1 MDRVTCLPFA
11 SSLQSSAAKRAL
23 LMAALTLA
31 CRAVGRQP
39 ARAYSSFAD
48 YVRPIDEGGGA
59 GRLFSGSPA
68 DGYTCDVCHRGAEGA
83 KLDVVGLPPDGY
95 VPGMPY
101 EVSFRWPETAP
112 HVALMAE
119 FTDAVGRPAG
129 VTALAPYATWQ
140 AGERCEEADAFP
152 AADVCRLGDPES
164 GCCRD
169 LDPNRDAC
177 SFPGARSVFW
187 VLDCGSRFARVVWT
201 APPAGAGD
209 VWFSSGLVTSDVNHD
224 ALGDGVTLVRRR
236 LRVAGSSLAV
246 SAATS
251 NCHAAPGGLSRSA
264 AWVWL
269 SIASLGVVWLRRRK
283 RV

>member
-1 MDRVTCLPFA
+1 VDRVKCLPLAFC
-11 SSLQSSAAKRAL
+11 QQPSAAKRAL
-23 LMAALTLA
+23 LMAALALGCLA
-31 CRAVGRQP
+31 AARQP
-39 ARAYSSFAD
+39 AHAYSSFAD
-48 YVRPIDEGGGA
+48 YVRPIEEGGGG
-59 GRLFSGSPA
+59 GRLFSGTPA

-95 VPGMPY
+95 VPGMSY

-119 FTDAVGRPAG
+119 FTDVAGRPTG

-177 SFPGARSVFW
+177 SFPSARSVLW
-187 VLDCGSRFARVVWT
+187 VLDCGSKLARVIWT
-201 APPAGAGD
+201 APAAGAGD
-209 VWFSSGLVTSDVNHD
+209 VWFSSSLVTSDVNHD
-224 ALGDGVTLVRRR
+224 ALGDGVTLMRRR
-236 LRVAGSSLAV
+236 LRVSGSSPEV

-251 NCHAAPGGLSRSA
+251 NCQAVPGALSRST
-264 AWVWL
+264 AWAWL
-269 SIASLGVVWLRRRK
+269 SIVLLVVVLLRRRM
-283 RV
+283 RA